1 MNPRD
6 AQINPH
12 PAQITKRGR
21 ILLLAGQSA
30 TELALLLPVLTLLLL
45 IGIDLARVFF
55 VSIGVDDA
63 ARAGA
68 DYGSQSVITAAD
80 SNGIIAA
87 AKADGAGIVSLSVTA
102 SQCTCL
108 GDSSV
113 APCPTSYCAD
123 NAQAT
128 YITVNAQAPFHTLI
142 TYPGL
147 PSSLTLYGQAIM
159 PVQQ

>member
-1 MNPRD
+1 MFSS
-6 AQINPH
+6 
-12 PAQITKRGR
+12 T
-21 ILLLAGQSA
+21 GQSA
-30 TELALLLPVLTLLLL
+30 TELALLLPVLILLLL
-45 IGIDLARVFF
+45 IGTDLARVFF
-55 VSIGVDDA
+55 VSVGVDNA

-80 SNGIIAA
+80 SNGMITA

-102 SQCTCL
+102 SQCTCQ

-113 APCPTSYCAD
+113 ASCPAAYCAA
-123 NAQAT
+123 NTQAT

-147 PSSLTLYGQAIM
+147 PSSLTLSGQAIM